1 MKRLLFVCM
10 LSVACMNLPQI
21 ASADDDYD
29 AGWAWAEQNEVVSPD
44 DCQSRSSDKTGG
56 DTNRSPS
63 FVEGCMNYLRDQGI
77 INNDDESMP
86 DDGDDNSVF
95 DNEDQGDNE

>member
-1 MKRLLFVCM
+1 MKRTLFVCL

-29 AGWAWAEQNEVVSPD
+29 AGWAWAEQNRIVNPD
-44 DCQSRSSDKTGG
+44 DCQRQPSVQTGSDMEKS
-56 DTNRSPS
+56 DS
-63 FVEGCMNYLRDQGI
+63 FIEGCMDYLRDKGVVS
-77 INNDDESMP
+77 NDDESMP
-86 DDGDDNSVF
+86 DDGDDNSGS